1 MLKKFIKF
9 PDELYKDCEQYVP
22 ALHSDQVFSL
32 TKDPALDYCKHK
44 LWLAFDGKKI
54 VGQALIVNL
63 EEIVHHLRMVRHDQ

>member
-32 TKDPALDYCKHK
+32 TKDPALDYCNHNG
-44 LWLAFDGKKI
+44 DRRPR
-54 VGQALIVNL
+54 QNNY
-63 EEIVHHLRMVRHDQ
+63 